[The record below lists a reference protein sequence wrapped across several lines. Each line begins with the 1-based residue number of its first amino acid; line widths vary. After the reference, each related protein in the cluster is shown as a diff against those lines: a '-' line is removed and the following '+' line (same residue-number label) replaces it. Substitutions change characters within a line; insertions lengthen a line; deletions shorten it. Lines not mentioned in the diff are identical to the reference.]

1 MSSTSAFEDVPIGD
15 STSDDASSHDISS
28 EPHDSQTVKVES
40 EIGSTGSIEVLRKKM
55 YSLHRNTKKK
65 LGRRGK

>member
-40 EIGSTGSIEVLRKKM
+40 EKGNTGSIEVLRKM